1 MAFRYVKA
9 KIEAN
14 KITKEN
20 AFIIDLLKLFLG
32 LKIYGGLK
40 PPKSPYHVECKR
52 KDNRMDQNTLQCC
65 YSHSM
70 TVNQQI

>member
-14 KITKEN
+14 KITQEN

-40 PPKSPYHVECKR
+40 LLNPPSV
-52 KDNRMDQNTLQCC
+52 TGL
-65 YSHSM
+65 
-70 TVNQQI
+70 VF